1 MASRSYSLP
10 WKRAFCLSPQLPINS
25 GLWPVVHADYVKGF
39 GGKFGVQTDRQ
50 DKCALGWDH
59 QEKLQLHDSQ
69 KGTAPPVQS
78 PPVWSLPRPR
88 PVPGGV
94 SEGSWLPRPG
104 PLTCCAL
111 SLYLCGGVTL
121 SSLSGVVLKAA
132 CPHEAVVAGGT
143 SGRTV
148 LCPLG
153 AAPGTRVDS
162 VPTEREPW
170 PQAEQRAGGGA
181 SAVPQSTPPAAGGR
195 GRGGRCGVRPCV
207 TCLSSRAQ
215 RRAVSSA
222 ARVGPETDLGAW
234 SGFAELFQLLTCFQD
249 WTEVFGF

>member
-69 KGTAPPVQS
+69 KGAAPPVQS
-78 PPVWSLPRPR
+78 PPVRSPPPPPSR

-143 SGRTV
+143 SGITV

-170 PQAEQRAGGGA
+170 PQAEQRAG
-181 SAVPQSTPPAAGGR
+181 AGGVLCCAAEHATR
-195 GRGGRCGVRPCV
+195 SWRSGAGWPLRRETVCDVSLFTCTETRCLVCGPGRTRDRPRSMEWLC
-207 TCLSSRAQ
+207 
-215 RRAVSSA
+215 
-222 ARVGPETDLGAW
+222 
-234 SGFAELFQLLTCFQD
+234 
-249 WTEVFGF
+249 